1 MFQFSLELPPARE
14 TLESCDA
21 CAQACSF
28 FCFRGFFFFFFL
40 WIVEIDVQTVKEY
53 FSVIDRS
60 DSLESVSLLETIIL
74 LNFVKSSF
82 RFLSKILS
90 KFKSKYI
97 LKIISINLINYSKC
111 KLYGLNFIKLSLKV
125 S

>member
-28 FCFRGFFFFFFL
+28 FCFRGFFFFFL

-53 FSVIDRS
+53 FSRTGDRS
-60 DSLESVSLLETIIL
+60 KRFFGKCFVIGDDYSFKFREII
-74 LNFVKSSF
+74 F
-82 RFLSKILS
+82 
-90 KFKSKYI
+90 
-97 LKIISINLINYSKC
+97 
-111 KLYGLNFIKLSLKV
+111 
-125 S
+125 